1 MMNVNSAMAR
11 MFLDVRALR
20 VSAGPSPRGVHK
32 QGFNSSVIGILADL
46 QANMFARC
54 APAVIAADCCV
65 RVSPSVPRPPGES
78 ASVKHVTTPQ
88 VGEEPAHSPLPQD

>member
-20 VSAGPSPRGVHK
+20 VSAGRSPRGVHK